1 MACAMTIADSKSW
14 AGAQLNVREIAK
26 SIIYRTPIISRLMAP
41 SYPYKVNPGEL
52 AAMVG
57 LIDSTRSSGAAVAE
71 IGVAQGDTSVFLLE
85 HLKTVGDG
93 RELLLFDTFS
103 GFTDESISFEVAN
116 RRKNAQD
123 YDKFRYGDE
132 ARFNRNLAH
141 AGYDRFRTIKGD
153 AARFDWSSLGPI
165 GAVLLDIDLYQPTI
179 AILDAIYPHIVSGG
193 GIVVDDCLADS
204 PWDGSLQAYQEF
216 IAKHDLPFTRAG
228 HKGGLIRKA

>member
-1 MACAMTIADSKSW
+1 MNA
-14 AGAQLNVREIAK
+14 REIAK
-26 SIIYRTPIISRLMAP
+26 SIIYRTPFVSRLMAP
-41 SYPYKVNPGEL
+41 SYPYKINPGQL
-52 AAMVG
+52 AAMVD
-57 LIDSTRSSGAAVAE
+57 LIDSTRASGAAVAE

-85 HLKTVGDG
+85 HLKSVGDT

-103 GFTDESISFEVAN
+103 GFTDESISFEVS
-116 RRKNAQD
+116 RRQKNAQD

-132 ARFNRNLAH
+132 GRFNRNLTT
-141 AGYDRFRTIKGD
+141 AGYSKFRTIKGD
-153 AARFDWSSLGPI
+153 AARFDWGSLGPI

-179 AILDAIYPHIVSGG
+179 AILDAIYPHIAPGG